1 MLIEKSAR
9 AGYRPRGETDLSLE
23 VVQHENC

>member
-1 MLIEKSAR
+1 MLIEKSVR
-9 AGYRPRGETDLSLE
+9 AGYRPRGETGLSLE